1 MQRQLGFISTL
12 AAARAQNRILRPGL
26 GIRVRVGVES
36 GKDGDNDRTDDI
48 QTHAEP
54 DNAKSKNE
62 GRRNS
67 VGEENRDTQTQS
79 RCTQEVRIE
88 ISIAR
93 KLGRAVEC
101 LVCGRCRCRLRLLPT
116 CRTHVC
122 LVAIAG
128 ERNFERSIKLTS
140 PLH

>member
-1 MQRQLGFISTL
+1 MG
-12 AAARAQNRILRPGL
+12 
-26 GIRVRVGVES
+26 S
-36 GKDGDNDRTDDI
+36 GKDRDNDRTDDI

-93 KLGRAVEC
+93 KVG
-101 LVCGRCRCRLRLLPT
+101 
-116 CRTHVC
+116 
-122 LVAIAG
+122 
-128 ERNFERSIKLTS
+128 
-140 PLH
+140 

>member
-1 MQRQLGFISTL
+1 VQRQLGFISSL
-12 AAARAQNRILRPGL
+12 AAARAQNRILRPEL

-62 GRRNS
+62 GRGNS

-93 KLGRAVEC
+93 KVG
-101 LVCGRCRCRLRLLPT
+101 
-116 CRTHVC
+116 
-122 LVAIAG
+122 
-128 ERNFERSIKLTS
+128 
-140 PLH
+140 